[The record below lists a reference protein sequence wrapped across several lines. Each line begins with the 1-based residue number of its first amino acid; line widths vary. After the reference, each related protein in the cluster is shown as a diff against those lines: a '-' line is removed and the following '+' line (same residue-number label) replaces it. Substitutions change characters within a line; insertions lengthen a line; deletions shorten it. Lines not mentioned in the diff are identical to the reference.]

1 MQSVL
6 VPLHFVI
13 TTMKLFTYA
22 QVHTWIRIS
31 GGECNSNGE
40 CNNNSSF
47 NNRERSMSESD
58 GDAVFAKICQ
68 KSGTERLE
76 ALF

>member
-22 QVHTWIRIS
+22 QVHTWIRTSS
-31 GGECNSNGE
+31 GEWNSNGE
-40 CNNNSSF
+40 SNNNSSF
-47 NNRERSMSESD
+47 NRERSMSESD
-58 GDAVFAKICQ
+58 GDAVFAKMCQ
-68 KSGTERLE
+68 KSGTGRLE